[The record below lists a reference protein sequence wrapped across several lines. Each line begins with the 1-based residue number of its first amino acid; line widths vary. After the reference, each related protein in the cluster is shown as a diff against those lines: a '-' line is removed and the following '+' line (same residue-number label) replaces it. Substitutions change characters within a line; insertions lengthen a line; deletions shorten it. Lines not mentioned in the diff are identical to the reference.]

1 MDESK
6 SFECLDAFLVSTEF
20 EHRKKKKKD
29 CNQNCRLLKS
39 TAMFLLYIH

>member
-20 EHRKKKKKD
+20 EHTKKKKM
-29 CNQNCRLLKS
+29 
-39 TAMFLLYIH
+39 TATKTVDY

>member
-20 EHRKKKKKD
+20 EHRKKKSLQPKP
-29 CNQNCRLLKS
+29 
-39 TAMFLLYIH
+39 